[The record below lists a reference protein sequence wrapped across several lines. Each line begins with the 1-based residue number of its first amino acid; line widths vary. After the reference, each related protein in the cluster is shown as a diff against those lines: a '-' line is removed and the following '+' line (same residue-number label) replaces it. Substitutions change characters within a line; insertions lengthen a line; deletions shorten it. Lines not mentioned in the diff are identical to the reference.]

1 MEKATINYPKGKPL
15 KTTIVLPGSKS
26 ISNRL
31 LIIKA
36 LCDEIFEIKNLSQAK
51 DTSRLVELLSSK
63 ELNLNAQ
70 DSGTVM
76 RFLTAYYAVT
86 EGTRNI
92 TGSNRM
98 LQRPIGPLVEGLNK
112 LGAEIDYSSKKG
124 FPPLRI
130 KGKKLKG
137 NTLKLDAGIS
147 SQFITAILLIAPLF
161 TDDVFTLEL
170 ENEIVSKPY
179 INMTLGL
186 MRQFGISTD
195 WNTNYIEV
203 FKGNYSTRNLNENT
217 FEVEPDWSSA
227 SFWYLAASLA
237 TEAEITIVG
246 LRQNSLQG
254 DKILAEIYAM
264 FGVTTEFTAEGII
277 IRKNENT
284 LKEIALDCS
293 DFPDLAIPIAVNTA
307 ALGMKG
313 IFNGLKTLKIKET
326 DRIVA
331 LENELVKSGIKLQPN
346 KNNSL
351 MIYEGA
357 LIKPA
362 DAYQS
367 YNDHRIAMAFA
378 LTAIKNEEV
387 EIINPNVVAKS
398 YPNFYQDLIKSGFN
412 VIFS

>member
-36 LCDEIFEIKNLSQAK
+36 LCDEIFEIKNLSHAK
-51 DTSRLVELLSSK
+51 DTSRLVELLSSI

-112 LGAEIDYSSKKG
+112 LGAEIDYNSKKG

-179 INMTLGL
+179 VNMTLGL

-217 FEVEPDWSSA
+217 YEVEPDWSSA

-378 LTAIKNEEV
+378 VTAIKNEEV
-387 EIINPNVVAKS
+387 DIINPNVVAKS

>member
-1 MEKATINYPKGKPL
+1 VE
-15 KTTIVLPGSKS
+15 
-26 ISNRL
+26 
-31 LIIKA
+31 
-36 LCDEIFEIKNLSQAK
+36 DEFQ
-51 DTSRLVELLSSK
+51 V
-63 ELNLNAQ
+63 
-70 DSGTVM
+70 
-76 RFLTAYYAVT
+76 
-86 EGTRNI
+86 
-92 TGSNRM
+92 
-98 LQRPIGPLVEGLNK
+98 
-112 LGAEIDYSSKKG
+112 
-124 FPPLRI
+124 
-130 KGKKLKG
+130 
-137 NTLKLDAGIS
+137 
-147 SQFITAILLIAPLF
+147 
-161 TDDVFTLEL
+161 
-170 ENEIVSKPY
+170 
-179 INMTLGL
+179 
-186 MRQFGISTD
+186 
-195 WNTNYIEV
+195 
-203 FKGNYSTRNLNENT
+203 
-217 FEVEPDWSSA
+217 
-227 SFWYLAASLA
+227 
-237 TEAEITIVG
+237 
-246 LRQNSLQG
+246 
-254 DKILAEIYAM
+254 
-264 FGVTTEFTAEGII
+264 

-378 LTAIKNEEV
+378 VTAIKNEEV

>member
-1 MEKATINYPKGKPL
+1 
-15 KTTIVLPGSKS
+15 
-26 ISNRL
+26 
-31 LIIKA
+31 
-36 LCDEIFEIKNLSQAK
+36 
-51 DTSRLVELLSSK
+51 
-63 ELNLNAQ
+63 
-70 DSGTVM
+70 
-76 RFLTAYYAVT
+76 
-86 EGTRNI
+86 
-92 TGSNRM
+92 
-98 LQRPIGPLVEGLNK
+98 
-112 LGAEIDYSSKKG
+112 
-124 FPPLRI
+124 
-130 KGKKLKG
+130 
-137 NTLKLDAGIS
+137 
-147 SQFITAILLIAPLF
+147 
-161 TDDVFTLEL
+161 
-170 ENEIVSKPY
+170 
-179 INMTLGL
+179 MTLGL

-378 LTAIKNEEV
+378 VTAIKNEEV

>member
-15 KTTIVLPGSKS
+15 KTTIILPGSKS

-36 LCDEIFEIKNLSQAK
+36 LCDENFEIKNLSQAK
-51 DTSRLVELLSSK
+51 DTLRLVELLSSN

-86 EGTRNI
+86 AGTRNI
-92 TGSNRM
+92 TGSSRM
-98 LQRPIGPLVEGLNK
+98 LQRPIGPLVEGLTK
-112 LGAEIDYSSKKG
+112 LGAEIDYSSKNG
-124 FPPLRI
+124 YPPLRI

-137 NTLKLDAGIS
+137 SSLKIDAGIS
-147 SQFITAILLIAPLF
+147 SQFITAMLLIAPTF
-161 TDDVFTLEL
+161 TEDVFTLEL
-170 ENEIVSKPY
+170 ANEIVSKPY
-179 INMTLGL
+179 INMTLSL

-203 FKGNYSTRNLNENT
+203 FKGDYSTSNLIENT

-227 SFWYLAASLA
+227 SFWYMAASLA
-237 TEAEITIVG
+237 NEAEITILG
-246 LRQNSLQG
+246 LKQNSLQG

-264 FGVTTEFTAEGII
+264 FGVVTEFTSEGIV
-277 IRKNENT
+277 IRKTKNT

-293 DFPDLAIPIAVNTA
+293 DFPDLAIPLAVNTA
-307 ALGMKG
+307 SLGLKG

-326 DRIVA
+326 DRIAA
-331 LENELVKSGIKLQPN
+331 LENELIKSGIVLQPN

-357 LIKPA
+357 LKKPA

-378 LTAIKNEEV
+378 VTAIKNGEV